1 MARIANPDSKRASVN
16 FLEQDFG
23 ISFSLDK
30 IYRMMDKLDNQVIKR
45 IKTCALSGAKRIF
58 NTSLDVMF
66 FDCTTLYFESFK
78 EDDLKENGYSKDGKF
93 NQPQVL
99 LALLVTTEGLPVG
112 YEVFS
117 GSTFEG
123 HTLKVIINDLKSQ
136 YTVENIVLV
145 ADRGLLNK
153 ENISCLN
160 ENCMH
165 YILGGKLRSLPKK
178 IQAQILQQRDHILS
192 STEDDL
198 KTWEFEHQGQ
208 RWVVS
213 YNEKRAEKDKHDR
226 EKVIKKLSK
235 KIVTIQPYFQCYL

>member
-1 MARIANPDSKRASVN
+1 
-16 FLEQDFG
+16 
-23 ISFSLDK
+23 
-30 IYRMMDKLDNQVIKR
+30 
-45 IKTCALSGAKRIF
+45 
-58 NTSLDVMF
+58 MF

-160 ENCMH
+160 ESCMH
-165 YILGGKLRSLPKK
+165 YILGVNSDLFQKK
-178 IQAQILQQRDHILS
+178 YRHKFCNNGII
-192 STEDDL
+192 
-198 KTWEFEHQGQ
+198 
-208 RWVVS
+208 
-213 YNEKRAEKDKHDR
+213 
-226 EKVIKKLSK
+226 
-235 KIVTIQPYFQCYL
+235 YFH